1 MGIMH
6 SKQQNIEQTKLITT
20 IYCDHCKRG
29 FLFNDYYKHIREC
42 TLNKMNKLN
51 KKHHSINLS

>member
-1 MGIMH
+1 MGIIY

-42 TLNKMNKLN
+42 TLNKINKLN
-51 KKHHSINLS
+51 KKQK